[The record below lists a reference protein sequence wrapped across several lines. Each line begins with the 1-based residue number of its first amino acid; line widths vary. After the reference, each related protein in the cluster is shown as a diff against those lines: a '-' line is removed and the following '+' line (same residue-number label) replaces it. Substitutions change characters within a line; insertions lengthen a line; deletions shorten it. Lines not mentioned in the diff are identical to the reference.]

1 MNDLDLCF
9 MPATALVA
17 AFRAKTVSPVE
28 VVSTVWAQVKALEP
42 KLNAF
47 ATFTP
52 ERALGAAK
60 AASSARSKPL
70 KGYAPTV

>member
-9 MPATALVA
+9 IPATALA
-17 AFRAKTVSPVE
+17 DTFRAKTVSPVE
-28 VVSTVWAQVKALEP
+28 VVSTVFAQVKALEP

-52 ERALGAAK
+52 ERAPRAEK
-60 AASSARSKPL
+60 AA
-70 KGYAPTV
+70 

>member
-9 MPATALVA
+9 MPATALSA
-17 AFRAKTVSPVE
+17 AFRAKTVSPVQ
-28 VVSTVWAQVKALEP
+28 VVSIVLAQVKALEP

-52 ERALGAAK
+52 ERALGATK
-60 AASSARSKPL
+60 AASSGKAKPL
-70 KGYAPTV
+70 KDHAPTV